1 MLRSLPLPALLAA
14 PSDSSWWATDEAKA
28 RVFERLNDLFAF
40 LPLLAVGLLIFFA
53 ALALSRWM
61 NTWRRPYRR
70 LSQNAFLRD
79 VLRQSVAVG
88 ALLVGILIAL
98 DVMGATSV
106 VAAVLGT
113 AGVAGLAVGFAFK
126 DIIEN
131 YIAGVLLSLRQPF
144 APDDFVDIDGES
156 GQVVR
161 LTMRATILMTAD
173 GNHLRLP
180 NAKVFKATIL
190 NTTRNPLRRFD
201 IGVGVGV
208 DADLLEAQELGIGVL
223 RGIDGVLE
231 DPSPKALV
239 EELGDSNVAV
249 RFFGWVDQRSHGFLQ
264 VKSEAIRLVKTRL
277 EDAGIDM
284 PEPIYRV
291 HLQGTGVTQIGGPT
305 DVPQAA
311 SAQEKASEEPDPVQ
325 RRPQQPEPTRAVDTR
340 RGENELASALE
351 QERRDSAENLLN
363 DQAARE

>member
-1 MLRSLPLPALLAA
+1 MLRSLNLPTLVAA
-14 PSDSSWWATDEAKA
+14 FDGTSWWATDDARA

-40 LPLLAVGLLIFFA
+40 LPLLVVGLLIFFV
-53 ALALSRWM
+53 ALAVSRWM

-70 LSQNAFLRD
+70 LSDNAFLRD
-79 VLRQSVAVG
+79 VLRQSVAVA
-88 ALLVGILIAL
+88 ALLVGALIAL

-106 VAAVLGT
+106 VAALLGT

-126 DIIEN
+126 DLIEN

-144 APDDFVDIDGES
+144 APDDLVEIDGAT

-161 LTMRATILMTAD
+161 LTMRATILMTPD

-208 DADLLEAQELGIGVL
+208 DADLLEAQELGIEVL
-223 RGIDGVLE
+223 QGIDGVLD
-231 DPSPKALV
+231 DPPAKALV

-249 RFFGWVDQRSHGFLQ
+249 RFFGWVDQRSHDFLQ

-277 EDAGIDM
+277 EEAGIDM

-291 HLQGTGVTQIGGPT
+291 HLQGSSGVSIDRPGEAPGT
-305 DVPQAA
+305 DPAQPARAGVQAPGRQ
-311 SAQEKASEEPDPVQ
+311 S
-325 RRPQQPEPTRAVDTR
+325 PERAVDTR

-351 QERRDSAENLLN
+351 QERRDDAENLLN
-363 DQAARE
+363 ERAARE